1 VSAATA
7 RALEV
12 ERATRR
18 LEAELGR
25 AEGLGASDPIVLPAW
40 AAVALVRHLRE
51 QLATPRARNRPGLAV
66 RA

>member
-1 VSAATA
+1 MSAATA
-7 RALEV
+7 GSLEV

-40 AAVALVRHLRE
+40 AAVALVRHLR
-51 QLATPRARNRPGLAV
+51 QKQVTPKPKRRAALAA
-66 RA
+66 